1 MPPISARI
9 LARHDIIVFSHLRW
23 EFVTQRPQHLIE
35 RLAKNGRE
43 ILFVEEPIEHTPSQR
58 GTARVFRPAKN
69 VTVIQPRISTEDF
82 EQLAEVIEY
91 CTPDAFSSKPILWFY
106 SPSFVSMIDQV
117 PHSLIVYDCMDEL
130 SQFRGAPA
138 SLVIQER
145 HLLNKADVVFTGGKS
160 LFDSKKELHENV
172 YCFPSSI
179 DKSHFE
185 KALDADTVIPQ
196 DLARI
201 QQRVVGFYG
210 VIDER
215 LDLQLIARVAELM
228 PNVSFVLIG
237 PVVKIDQGDL
247 PQANNIHYLGSK
259 SYADLPA
266 YLKGFDAAFMPFALN
281 EATEFIS
288 PTKTLEFMAAYKPI
302 VSTPIYDV
310 KRDYSKVVAITET
323 AEEMVRGIAHYLNET
338 SAQRLAREKLQRTI
352 VNSTSWDKTA
362 ASMEFILSQLIKT
375 QSQFK
380 PTMESVPLSLSYQ
393 L

>member
-1 MPPISARI
+1 MPPISSSA
-9 LARHDIIVFSHLRW
+9 LVQKDIIVFSHLRW

-43 ILFVEEPIEHTPSQR
+43 IVFVEEPIEHTLSQR

-69 VTVIQPRISTEDF
+69 VTVIQPRISTDDF

-91 CTPDAFSSKPILWFY
+91 CTPDAFSSRPMLWFY
-106 SPSFVSMIDQV
+106 SPSFVSMVDQL

-145 HLLNKADVVFTGGKS
+145 RLLNKADVVFTGGKS
-160 LFDSKKELHENV
+160 LFESKKELHENV

-185 KALDADTVIPQ
+185 KALDAKTTIPK
-196 DLARI
+196 DLAHI
-201 QQRVVGFYG
+201 KQPIVGFYG

-215 LDLQLIARVAELM
+215 LDLGLIAQMAELM
-228 PNVSFVLIG
+228 PKVSFALIG
-237 PVVKIDQGDL
+237 PVVKIDQAEL
-247 PQANNIHYLGSK
+247 PQAKNIHYLGVK
-259 SYADLPA
+259 SYDELPA
-266 YLKGFDAAFMPFALN
+266 YLKAFSVAFMPFALN

-302 VSTPIYDV
+302 VSTPICDV

-323 AEEMVRGIAHYLNET
+323 AEEMTQAITSYLNET
-338 SAQRLAREKLQRTI
+338 NAQRLAREKLQRTI
-352 VNSTSWDKTA
+352 INGTSWDKTA
-362 ASMEFILSQLIKT
+362 ASMEFILTKLVAT
-375 QSQFK
+375 QYHAQ
-380 PTMESVPLSLSYQ
+380 PTTSPIPLRFSYQ